1 MPATAPSAT
10 APGTSPA
17 RSYTLGQILLHRS
30 IAALVIWQ
38 LVFGEEMEALEHPG
52 DADAMELFL
61 ADSHLWVGFAILG
74 LVVLRIALRVVQG
87 APPPVETNRATA
99 MLARISHAAFYVLLV
114 AMPVTGILDYY
125 FHLPTGGLHELGK
138 PLFIL
143 LIALHVAATLWHQFI
158 RHDGTLRRMVV
169 PAP

>member
-1 MPATAPSAT
+1 MSGPLP
-10 APGTSPA
+10 P
-17 RSYTLGQILLHRS
+17 RSYTLGQIVLHWS

-38 LVFGEEMEALEHPG
+38 LIFGEEMEALEHP
-52 DADAMELFL
+52 ADVDSTELFL
-61 ADSHLWVGFAILG
+61 ANSHLFVGFAILG
-74 LVVLRIALRVVQG
+74 LVALRIVLRVVNG
-87 APPPVETNRATA
+87 APLPVETGRVAA
-99 MLARISHAAFYVLLV
+99 ILARVSHAAFYVLLV
-114 AMPVTGILDYY
+114 AVPVTGILDYY

-169 PAP
+169 PAR

>member
-1 MPATAPSAT
+1 MRVTSGMPPS
-10 APGTSPA
+10 
-17 RSYTLGQILLHRS
+17 RSYTFGQILLHWS

-38 LVFGEEMEALEHPG
+38 LVFGEEMEVLEHPES
-52 DADAMELFL
+52 ADATELFL
-61 ADSHLWVGFAILG
+61 ANSHIWVGFAILG
-74 LVVLRIALRVVQG
+74 LAVLRIALRVVQG
-87 APPPVETNRATA
+87 APPPIETGRVTA
-99 MLARISHAAFYVLLV
+99 LLARVSHAAFYVLLIAV
-114 AMPVTGILDYY
+114 PVTGILGYY
-125 FHLPTGGLHELGK
+125 FHLPTSGIHGLGK